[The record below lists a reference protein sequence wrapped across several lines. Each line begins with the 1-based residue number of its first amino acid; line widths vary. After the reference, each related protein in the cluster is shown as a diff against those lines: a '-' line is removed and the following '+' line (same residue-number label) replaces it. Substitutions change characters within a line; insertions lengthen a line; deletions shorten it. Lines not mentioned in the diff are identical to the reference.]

1 MMNAIL
7 AFFTPAKRRW
17 LYSITAGVNALALA
31 VVPVLVSLG
40 LIDLGSAEKVLQVS
54 GAVLA
59 LASTVLAIKNI
70 PAVEPVAEVTAGE

>member
-1 MMNAIL
+1 MQIIIN
-7 AFFTPAKRRW
+7 FFTPSRRRW
-17 LYSITAGVNALALA
+17 LYSITAGVNTLALA

-59 LASTVLAIKNI
+59 LASTLLAIKNI
-70 PAVEPVAEVTAGE
+70 PAAEVSEGE